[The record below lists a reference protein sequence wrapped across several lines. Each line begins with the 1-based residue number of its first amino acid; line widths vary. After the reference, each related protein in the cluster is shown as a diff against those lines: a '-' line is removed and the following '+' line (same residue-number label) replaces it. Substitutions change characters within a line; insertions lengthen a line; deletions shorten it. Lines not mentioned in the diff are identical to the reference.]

1 MTGIVVFH
9 KHQEMT
15 MTISLELQ
23 VEQLRA
29 ELKNAVELKER
40 REIETELELVRA
52 ELLVAIAEQEGEFD
66 AAPPF

>member
-1 MTGIVVFH
+1 
-9 KHQEMT
+9 